1 VDCTVHSTIKGLKRK
16 REKKNTRHELIFFS
30 CIKNIRK
37 KLRSKSVRF
46 FCKNICKSF
55 WPNYNTRTTNPL
67 SSPQSFWPSIQI
79 FSCLIVANSWDP
91 KEGNEK
97 IKTKGNN
104 DDRNAWW
111 SRKKNSQRE
120 KSGKCGIY
128 LLKKN
133 TVIEN
138 IL

>member
-1 VDCTVHSTIKGLKRK
+1 MHFGMKNYLKSTRNHTAK
-16 REKKNTRHELIFFS
+16 HAQDHQS
-30 CIKNIRK
+30 
-37 KLRSKSVRF
+37 
-46 FCKNICKSF
+46 
-55 WPNYNTRTTNPL
+55 PL
-67 SSPQSFWPSIQI
+67 FSPQSFWPSIQI

-91 KEGNEK
+91 RGGNEK

-111 SRKKNSQRE
+111 SRKKNSQQE

-138 IL
+138 VLFYHHLMFFKINIFFLIKLQNLLPRGHQFKSHKFKGH